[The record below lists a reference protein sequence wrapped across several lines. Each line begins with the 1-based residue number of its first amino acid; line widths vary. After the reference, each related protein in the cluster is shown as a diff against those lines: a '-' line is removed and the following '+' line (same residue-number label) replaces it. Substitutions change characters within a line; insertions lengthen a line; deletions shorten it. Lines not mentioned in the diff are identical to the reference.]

1 MQSYKKK
8 YINKTFFP
16 NNTFFLIIF
25 ANYSKNNLI
34 FASNKTIS
42 KMKKQSLLLLIAC
55 IFTALQASAIDYT
68 NVPTIKLETPEMK
81 PEMVALP
88 TNPFN
93 STVSSTTAAESNTG
107 MDFDFFKT
115 KTAPGV
121 KPYKFMD
128 DMTFVGVPLFLAGWA
143 LKSDKAM
150 FRVNNKDGKENTQL
164 LTNFKTGIDDYT
176 QFFGPAMV
184 VGLKLGGYEGRSD
197 WPRLLASAAMS
208 YGIMAAFVN
217 GIKYTA
223 KEMRPDGTSA
233 NSWPSG
239 HTATAFVGATLLHK
253 EYGLTRSPWWS
264 VAGYGVATA
273 TGVMRVLNNRHWVSD
288 VMSGAGIG
296 ILSTE
301 LGYALSDVFFKGKG
315 LLHNDLML
323 DFEKPSFFSIGMGA
337 GLGGKSIDFS
347 LHDLENFDKY
357 KNYYYADDDIEDE
370 YGSMGVEFRAAT
382 VVDAE
387 GAYFFNKYI
396 GVGGRF
402 RVRAMSAKTFGQY
415 TGDLTADSNYAWDM
429 ISDIYHVNPEF
440 TIDEEGKLIPSNLS
454 QELTPEL
461 INKGG
466 EAIEDIGAIV
476 ESDHMTEFTASAGI
490 YLNLPLSKS
499 FSLGTKFL
507 IGRSFTQELDID
519 GYAKGKVKDIQY
531 DMHIV
536 NGHPYYDEDGKL
548 IGGIDNPSN
557 VLGNDG
563 YDLHWDMLTIGAK
576 SSTSYGTGI
585 SLTYRYKSN
594 FSWRLYC
601 DYDYTEKDFTMKY
614 DPYRYLK
621 SSLTDVGYSLVQN
634 KDLSELSLYLDPM
647 EYKKTKKMNYFT
659 LGLAFLVNF

>member
-1 MQSYKKK
+1 
-8 YINKTFFP
+8 
-16 NNTFFLIIF
+16 
-25 ANYSKNNLI
+25 
-34 FASNKTIS
+34 
-42 KMKKQSLLLLIAC
+42 MKKQSLLLLIAC
-55 IFTALQASAIDYT
+55 IFTALRVSAIDYT

-93 STVSSTTAAESNTG
+93 STVSSTTVAESNTG
-107 MDFDFFKT
+107 MDFDFFKS

-128 DMTFVGVPLFLAGWA
+128 DMSFVGIPLFLAGWA

-347 LHDLENFDKY
+347 LHDLENAEKY
-357 KNYYYADDDIEDE
+357 KEYYYADDDVEDE

-387 GAYFFNKYI
+387 GAYFFNKYV

-415 TGDLTADSNYAWDM
+415 TGDLTEDSNYAWDM
-429 ISDIYHVNPEF
+429 ISNIYGYNPEYYM
-440 TIDEEGKLIPSNLS
+440 EEYYPLS
-454 QELTPEL
+454 QKLTPEQ

-466 EAIEDIGAIV
+466 KAIEEIGAIV
-476 ESDHMTEFTASAGI
+476 ESDHLTEFTASAGI
-490 YLNLPLSKS
+490 YLNLPLSKR

-507 IGRSFTQELDID
+507 LGRSFTQELDID
-519 GYAKGKVKDIQY
+519 GYAKGKVKNIQY

-536 NGHPYYDEDGKL
+536 DGKPAFNDEGQL
-548 IGGIDNPSN
+548 AAGGIDDPTNTPN
-557 VLGNDG
+557 NDE

-576 SSTSYGTGI
+576 SSTSFGTGL

-594 FSWRLYC
+594 FSWRLYF

-614 DPYRYLK
+614 DPYHYLK
-621 SSLTDVGYSLVQN
+621 SSLTDTAYSLVQN
-634 KDLSELSLYLDPM
+634 KDLSELSLYLDPVQ
-647 EYKKTKKMNYFT
+647 YKKTKKMNYFT
-659 LGLAFLVNF
+659 IGLAFLVNF